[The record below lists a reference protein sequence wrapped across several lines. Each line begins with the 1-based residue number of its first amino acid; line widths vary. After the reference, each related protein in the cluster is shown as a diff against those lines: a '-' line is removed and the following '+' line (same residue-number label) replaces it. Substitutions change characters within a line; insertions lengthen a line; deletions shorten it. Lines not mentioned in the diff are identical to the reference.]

1 MVSCTHDL
9 SSALHMPDHAN
20 FLTLTPFFALPHGLV
35 NRHRTYNLV
44 DELVGDLLEG
54 LELALEGFLLVVQG
68 GHRLGQG
75 LALQQQVLGKRLL
88 DRALLP
94 VEPREAKQED
104 RVSVR
109 AQAGDGKQE
118 AGGERTYW
126 ASSSFSL
133 SSEVSCSSTAL
144 RSAS

>member
-94 VEPREAKQED
+94 VEPREAKKRTGSACE
-104 RVSVR
+104 RRLGRGSKKRAVR
-109 AQAGDGKQE
+109 G
-118 AGGERTYW
+118 RTGP
-126 ASSSFSL
+126 APAFP
-133 SSEVSCSSTAL
+133 
-144 RSAS
+144 